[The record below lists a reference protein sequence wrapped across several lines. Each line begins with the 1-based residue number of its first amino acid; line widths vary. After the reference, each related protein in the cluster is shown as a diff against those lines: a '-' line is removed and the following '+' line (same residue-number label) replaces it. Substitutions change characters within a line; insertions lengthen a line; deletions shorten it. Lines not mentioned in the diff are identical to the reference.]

1 MNILYKK
8 DSKGKLR
15 CLNVYADGN
24 YLVQKSGL
32 LDSDKPTIARKLC
45 KGKNTGKSNET
56 SPAEQAQKEAIA
68 LRVEKL
74 RKGYFTTKEE
84 AMEKGGSDFLS
95 PMLAHCYEDHNN
107 SIIFPC
113 YVQPKLDGCRM
124 LSSVENPFVSRTNK
138 PFGTL
143 DHIKLP
149 KELIDT
155 LDGEAYA
162 HGLSFQENMKIIKK
176 YVKGKTELVMY
187 HVYDMVSQFPFAYR
201 YAKLR
206 ELVEGCENIK
216 LVPTYIA
223 NDLDDIKLYHE
234 SFIRDGYEGTII
246 RWGNEGYDVNKRSK
260 YLLKYKDFIDETF
273 EIVDVLPS
281 DAQPTHGVV
290 VCRSVLGN
298 TFSCGMK
305 LSHKEREEILSN
317 KQDYIGKTGEVRF
330 FEYTDGGIPRFP
342 VYHGLRIDK

>member
-8 DSKGKLR
+8 DSKGKIR
-15 CLNVYADGN
+15 CLNIYTDGE

-32 LDSDKPTIARKLC
+32 LDSDKPTVARKAC
-45 KGKNTGKSNET
+45 KGKNIGKANET
-56 SPAEQAQKEAIA
+56 SPAAQALKEAEA
-68 LRVEKL
+68 LYIEKL

-84 AMEKGGSDFLS
+84 AMEKGGSSFLS
-95 PMLAHCYEDHNN
+95 PMLAHSYGDYADEVV
-107 SIIFPC
+107 FPC
-113 YVQPKLDGCRM
+113 YVQPKLDGCRS
-124 LSSVENPFVSRTNK
+124 LSSVADPFVSRTNK

-143 DHIKLP
+143 GHITLP
-149 KELIDT
+149 GLLLPT
-155 LDGEAYA
+155 LDGEVYA

-176 YVKGKTELVMY
+176 YVKGETENVKY
-187 HVYDMVSQFPFAYR
+187 HVYDLVSALPFSYR
-201 YAKLR
+201 YNKLV
-206 ELVEGCENIK
+206 ELVGGHPNIEI
-216 LVPTYIA
+216 VPCFIVT
-223 NDLDDIKLYHE
+223 NLEDIKAYHNI
-234 SFIRDGYEGTII
+234 FLRDGYEGTII
-246 RWGNEGYDVNKRSK
+246 RWGDEGYNVNKRSK

-290 VCRSVLGN
+290 VCRSVLGS